1 VIYLDNA
8 ATTSIHP
15 EVARAMAPWL
25 SEDFANASSLHGPGV
40 EAAAMIDAAALPV
53 AALAGTG
60 PWEVIFTSGGTEANA
75 LAVLGSFRRGR
86 ARRVVTTAIEHPSI
100 LGNAAR
106 LGELGAEVIRVA
118 PRAAGSVDAAA
129 VVEVVDESTVLVSLM
144 HGNNEIGTL
153 LPVEEAC
160 RQIKARHPSAL
171 VHVDAVQTAGR
182 LPLGS
187 VLQDVDMVTLS
198 AHKMHGPKGAGA
210 LLVRR
215 GSRRPAPLYRGG
227 DQQAGLRPGTEN
239 VPAIAGFGA
248 AARLAAG
255 LVPSLAA
262 HMETLET
269 CFLEALG
276 EVPVC
281 RTAFRDGPR
290 VPGHVALRLAGI
302 PAEPVVHAMEAR
314 QVIISSGSACHSRS
328 TARSHVLEAL
338 ALPAD
343 QDVIRV
349 VASPETTIEEMR
361 EAGASLRSAVSEL
374 AR

>member
-1 VIYLDNA
+1 MIYLDNA

-15 EVARAMAPWL
+15 DAARTMAPWIA
-25 SEDFANASSLHGPGV
+25 ERFANASSLHGPGV
-40 EAAAMIDAAALPV
+40 EAAAMIDAARLPV
-53 AALAGTG
+53 AALAGPG

-86 ARRVVTTAIEHPSI
+86 SRRVVTTAIEHPSV

-106 LGELGAEVIRVA
+106 LAELGAEVIRIA
-118 PRAAGSVDAAA
+118 PASSGSVDAAA
-129 VVEVVDESTVLVSLM
+129 VVEAVDGGTALVSLM

-160 RQIKARHPSAL
+160 RQIKARHPDTL

-182 LPLGS
+182 LPLGEA
-187 VLQDVDMVTLS
+187 LAHADLVTLS
-198 AHKMHGPKGAGA
+198 AHKMHGPKGVGA

-215 GSRRPAPLYRGG
+215 GSRRPSPLYRGG
-227 DQQAGLRPGTEN
+227 DQEAGLRPGTEN

-248 AARLAAG
+248 AARLAAER
-255 LVPSLAA
+255 AA
-262 HMETLET
+262 PFAGRMDINEAA
-269 CFLEALG
+269 FLEALG
-276 EVPVC
+276 EPPAC
-281 RTAFRDGPR
+281 RPAFRDVR
-290 VPGHVALRLAGI
+290 RIPGHIALLLSGI

-314 QVIISSGSACHSRS
+314 SVIISSGSACHSRS

-338 ALPAD
+338 ALPAG
-343 QDVIRV
+343 QDAIRV
-349 VASPETTIEEMR
+349 VASHETTAANMA
-361 EAGASLRSAVSEL
+361 EAGRSLREVVTAL